1 MQRQLFV
8 LLEIYSKDQFFEK
21 SDGIWIDVLS
31 TITKQ
36 YNNRIHTSTS
46 LTPIQASLKKKR
58 RVCLQKFIRQR
69 KKIIPRVQ
77 VKDLVRV
84 ADLRRTF
91 SKKDTT
97 NWSHKLYEIKEIN
110 IDTITTYHIDNLKER

>member
-46 LTPIQASLKKKR
+46 LTPIQASLKKNEGF
-58 RVCLQKFIRQR
+58 VCK
-69 KKIIPRVQ
+69 
-77 VKDLVRV
+77 
-84 ADLRRTF
+84 
-91 SKKDTT
+91 
-97 NWSHKLYEIKEIN
+97 
-110 IDTITTYHIDNLKER
+110 NLLDKERK

>member
-1 MQRQLFV
+1 MQKQLFV

-58 RVCLQKFIRQR
+58 RVCLQKVIRQR
-69 KKIIPRVQ
+69 RKIIPKVQ
-77 VKDLVRV
+77 VNDLVRV

-97 NWSHKLYEIKEIN
+97 NWSHKLYEITEIN